1 MQALQKDTSNECINH
16 THTGLRESD
25 MILIQQYDSTKFL
38 NQIYFLAPCAIAS
51 GLMFSGCLLAMM
63 CIHAGVGLVQSCANF
78 RGKLFSC
85 LFVII
90 LKTQTK
96 QEGTSP
102 CCASPLLVQF
112 ILHPSGCLFVGVSPH
127 KVSFHNFSQS
137 CTVQW

>member
-16 THTGLRESD
+16 THTKTTSSWVPFGISGLTSITNMAQFGRMWAGLRESD

-102 CCASPLLVQF
+102 CCASPLLV
-112 ILHPSGCLFVGVSPH
+112 
-127 KVSFHNFSQS
+127 
-137 CTVQW
+137 